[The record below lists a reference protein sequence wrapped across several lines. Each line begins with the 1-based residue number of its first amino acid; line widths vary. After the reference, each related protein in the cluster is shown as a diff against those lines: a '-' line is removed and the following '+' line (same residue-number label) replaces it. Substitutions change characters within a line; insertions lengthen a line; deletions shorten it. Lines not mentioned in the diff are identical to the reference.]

1 MRKRYVMLTVAALL
15 LVLAFRYVLPLILPF
30 VLAMVFSGIVKPVV
44 SYLHQKCGWNY
55 KVSVTAVVLFTV
67 LALAAFGIYIGVMA
81 VRQACVCL
89 QQVPVYCQSVCGMM
103 EQACESVDRVFDLQM
118 GQSMRFVESQ
128 RDSLFCWV
136 RDDGIPEML
145 RYACGTMQGML
156 KFAVGGFTFVL
167 ASFLILMDEMGSR
180 VKGIYR
186 VFLKSLRK
194 SGLAYLRAQLIILF
208 LVAVILTLG
217 FGVMGSECALFLGIV
232 VALSDVLPALG
243 SGFVLIPWF
252 VVELLQRDYKSAA
265 VLATMFVGVTFLREI
280 LEPKLFGTAA
290 NIKPLY
296 VLIAVYAGVELFG
309 VAGIL
314 LGPVG
319 LIILRSLAE
328 DYVVG

>member
-1 MRKRYVMLTVAALL
+1 M
-15 LVLAFRYVLPLILPF
+15 
-30 VLAMVFSGIVKPVV
+30 
-44 SYLHQKCGWNY
+44 
-55 KVSVTAVVLFTV
+55 
-67 LALAAFGIYIGVMA
+67 
-81 VRQACVCL
+81 
-89 QQVPVYCQSVCGMM
+89 
-103 EQACESVDRVFDLQM
+103 
-118 GQSMRFVESQ
+118 
-128 RDSLFCWV
+128 
-136 RDDGIPEML
+136 
-145 RYACGTMQGML
+145 
-156 KFAVGGFTFVL
+156 
-167 ASFLILMDEMGSR
+167 
-180 VKGIYR
+180 
-186 VFLKSLRK
+186 
-194 SGLAYLRAQLIILF
+194 AYLRAQLIILF

-217 FGVMGSECALFLGIV
+217 FGVMGSECALVLGIV

-265 VLATMFVGVTFLREI
+265 VLATMFVVVTFLREI

>member
-145 RYACGTMQGML
+145 RYACGTMQAML
-156 KFAVGGFTFVL
+156 
-167 ASFLILMDEMGSR
+167 
-180 VKGIYR
+180 
-186 VFLKSLRK
+186 
-194 SGLAYLRAQLIILF
+194 
-208 LVAVILTLG
+208 
-217 FGVMGSECALFLGIV
+217 
-232 VALSDVLPALG
+232 
-243 SGFVLIPWF
+243 
-252 VVELLQRDYKSAA
+252 
-265 VLATMFVGVTFLREI
+265 
-280 LEPKLFGTAA
+280 
-290 NIKPLY
+290 
-296 VLIAVYAGVELFG
+296 
-309 VAGIL
+309 
-314 LGPVG
+314 
-319 LIILRSLAE
+319 
-328 DYVVG
+328 

>member
-1 MRKRYVMLTVAALL
+1 
-15 LVLAFRYVLPLILPF
+15 
-30 VLAMVFSGIVKPVV
+30 
-44 SYLHQKCGWNY
+44 
-55 KVSVTAVVLFTV
+55 
-67 LALAAFGIYIGVMA
+67 
-81 VRQACVCL
+81 
-89 QQVPVYCQSVCGMM
+89 MM

-265 VLATMFVGVTFLREI
+265 VLATMFVIVTFLREI